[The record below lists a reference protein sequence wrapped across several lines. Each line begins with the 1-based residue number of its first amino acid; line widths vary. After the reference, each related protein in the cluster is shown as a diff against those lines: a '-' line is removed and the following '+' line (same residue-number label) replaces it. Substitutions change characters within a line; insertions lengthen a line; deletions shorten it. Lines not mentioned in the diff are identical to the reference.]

1 MAAARKTRAK
11 GQRSQTLI
19 GKTVDNVPRPRAD
32 QMIRGTIVETEEQ
45 EGGRLRNQKARACH
59 PSLEAAEI
67 DFPLV
72 VGFLDYIRHLASEG
86 LALVLRVDAI

>member
-1 MAAARKTRAK
+1 MLRC
-11 GQRSQTLI
+11 
-19 GKTVDNVPRPRAD
+19 P
-32 QMIRGTIVETEEQ
+32 MIRGTIVETEEQ

-72 VGFLDYIRHLASEG
+72 VGYLDYIRHLASEG
-86 LALVLRVDAI
+86 LASVLRVDAV